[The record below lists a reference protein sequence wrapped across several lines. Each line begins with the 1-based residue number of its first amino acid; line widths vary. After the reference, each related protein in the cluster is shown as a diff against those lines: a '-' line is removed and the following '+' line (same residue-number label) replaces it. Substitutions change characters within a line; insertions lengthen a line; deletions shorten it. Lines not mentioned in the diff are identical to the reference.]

1 FIVSNALKFF
11 PGAGTV
17 VAGLISG
24 TTASA
29 IMASLAFAYI
39 EVLTVLLKKAKTGDD
54 IDDKELE
61 EMLKKLYKDNL
72 KNHKKLK

>member
-1 FIVSNALKFF
+1 
-11 PGAGTV
+11 
-17 VAGLISG
+17 
-24 TTASA
+24 
-29 IMASLAFAYI
+29 MASLAFAYI

-61 EMLKKLYKDNL
+61 EMLKKLYKENL